1 MKRTFRSLMALA
13 IAVVTLAACSS
24 SDDVSK
30 YVADVTL
37 PSGTEKTED
46 ADILVEAGA
55 NEFTLNIQTEGQWTV
70 TSQNR
75 FLRVKNAEGT
85 GNGTVTIE
93 VEDNTYEDRKI
104 GHLAITFPGHES
116 ENKTITVE
124 QKYLGDYGGNAADHL
139 DTSNQIYAVGFGY
152 DCKGEWA
159 SPRSVRGQ
167 IFRTKELID
176 SGLIAKSV
184 SQIESSDY
192 TVTGSTISEVSNKLT
207 VKASVEGSY
216 GAFKGEASASFNMDT
231 SEKNTYEYASTYFD
245 MQTCRASIT
254 TGIESLIMNYMTDD
268 AYSAIN
274 GLPVETK
281 SGFQSPYAKGRE
293 GLMKLIRDYG
303 THLVV
308 EAGLGGRLRR
318 SIEVNITEITG
329 AYDVKAFAKASYDGV
344 CKADASVDEEYKQS
358 YEENKKKVSA
368 KVDVLGGNQ
377 KLATKLTENEYFKRE
392 NFLAWKESVDS
403 TNMTLINFSDHSLI
417 PLYDLV
423 NRSLPGGEIR
433 YKEIYDYMTKGNMA
447 QDFSTYKCGTVT
459 EFEVPTFDDKW
470 TSTLIK
476 DIYLDGQWVGQV
488 CNEYVPI
495 INRNERVTVIYPVV
509 SNQPRYSMGFFLGNS
524 SHKPARVSWNNNNT
538 DVAVEEYED
547 LDFGKATHLYLRG
560 ASVMAKLPEGTT
572 AKKADKAVDSYLHGL
587 RLDPSIDAD
596 RQGDYPLVKIFN
608 KVWTRETYKH
618 YVGTHVS
625 TEYTVE
631 MDGKPVTGRNVCY
644 YPDVAADESNWPSG
658 WLVASW
664 DDDYKPMFDKLVAN
678 GFSYPARAL
687 FNRGVTGFE
696 LCFEGWFGRWTDYT
710 WYFDTQTLGTRDG
723 KGLWFLKDGTYYVE
737 NWWEKPNREPVR
749 LVKVQ

>member
-1 MKRTFRSLMALA
+1 MKRIFRSLMALA

-30 YVADVTL
+30 YVADVSVPATVPTTQEGYL
-37 PSGTEKTED
+37 
-46 ADILVEAGA
+46 LLEAGA
-55 NEFTLNIQTEGQWTV
+55 HEFTFDIKTEGKWTV

-75 FLRVKNAEGT
+75 FLHVKNGSGT
-85 GNGTVTIE
+85 GNGTVNIE
-93 VEDNTYEDRKI
+93 VENNTFEDRKI

-124 QKYLGDYGGNAADHL
+124 QKYLGDYGGNAADQL

-274 GLPVETK
+274 GLSVETK
-281 SGFQSPYAKGRE
+281 SGSQSPYTKGRE

-358 YEENKKKVSA
+358 YEKNEKKVSA
-368 KVDVLGGNQ
+368 KVDVLGGNS
-377 KLATKLTENEYFKRE
+377 KLATKLTDKEYFKRE

-423 NRSLPGGEIR
+423 NRSLPGGEVR

-459 EFEVPTFDDKW
+459 EFDVPSFEGAKYNE
-470 TSTLIK
+470 TLIK
-476 DIYLDGQWVGQV
+476 DIYLGGQWVGQV
-488 CNEYVPI
+488 CNEYIPI
-495 INRNERVTVIYPVV
+495 INRNERVTVIYPVI
-509 SNQPRYSMGFFLGNS
+509 SNQPRYSMGFFLGDDKG
-524 SHKPARVSWNNNNT
+524 HKPARVSWNNNNT

-572 AKKADKAVDSYLHGL
+572 AKKAEKAVDKYLEGL
-587 RLDPSIDAD
+587 RFDPSIDAD
-596 RQGDYPLVKIFN
+596 RQGKYPLVKIFN

-618 YVGTHVS
+618 YVGSHVS
-625 TEYTVE
+625 KTYTVS
-631 MDGKPVTGRNVCY
+631 MDGDDVQVTNVCY
-644 YPDVAADESNWPSG
+644 YPGVAADGSNWPSG
-658 WLVASW
+658 WQVASSRE
-664 DDDYKPMFDKLVAN
+664 DYEPMFDKLVAN

-687 FNRGVTGFE
+687 FNGGVTGFE
-696 LCFEGWFGRWTDYT
+696 LCFEGWNQENGYAWI
-710 WYFDTQTLGTRDG
+710 FDKQIIGTRDG
-723 KGLWFLKDGTYYVE
+723 IGVVFEKNGVHGLVGWQT
-737 NWWEKPNREPVR
+737 NRFPVR